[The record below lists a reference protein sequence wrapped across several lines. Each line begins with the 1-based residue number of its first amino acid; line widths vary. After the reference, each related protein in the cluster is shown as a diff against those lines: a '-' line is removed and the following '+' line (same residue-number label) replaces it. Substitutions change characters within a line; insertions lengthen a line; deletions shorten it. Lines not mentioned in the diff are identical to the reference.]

1 MQNSLNNEKDFT
13 KKGECENTSKVRT
26 KRRERKKERWQE
38 GDREGLGGEK
48 RGRKGGGGEIRPGG
62 EKKEEIQK
70 KLSDEKWS
78 QNSPVTEML
87 PKLSPTRSTFVVEE
101 TSKGEFAH
109 R

>member
-13 KKGECENTSKVRT
+13 KKGGVETPSRWGQKEEKE
-26 KRRERKKERWQE
+26 KKKDDRRETGRDWEERRAERNWGKK
-38 GDREGLGGEK
+38 
-48 RGRKGGGGEIRPGG
+48 IRPGE

-87 PKLSPTRSTFVVEE
+87 PKLSPTHSTFVVEE
-101 TSKGEFAH
+101 TSKGGFAH